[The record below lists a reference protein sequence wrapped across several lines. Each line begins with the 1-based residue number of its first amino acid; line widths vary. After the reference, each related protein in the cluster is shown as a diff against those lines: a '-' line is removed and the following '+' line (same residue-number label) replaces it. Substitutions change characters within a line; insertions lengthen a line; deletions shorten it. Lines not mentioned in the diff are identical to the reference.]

1 MGGKVVNQISYFKVR
16 KAIEQW
22 LMDNKTMFKN
32 NNILVDEVNKT
43 REQLFIILNFQKC
56 LSAIVVAKDTFAP
69 YRYVSFEMGDIVD
82 GIHKMIY
89 SWYDNENTTI
99 NEIVRSLDESIEFAL
114 NYNSSLL

>member
-1 MGGKVVNQISYFKVR
+1 MNRVSYFKVR
-16 KAIEQW
+16 KAVEQW
-22 LMDNKTMFKN
+22 LIDNKTMFKN
-32 NNILVDEVNKT
+32 NNILVEKVEKT
-43 REQLFIILNFQKC
+43 YEQLFIILSFQKC
-56 LSAIVVAKDTFAP
+56 LAAIVVAKDAFAP
-69 YRYVSFEMGDIVD
+69 YRYVLFEMGDIVD